1 MIIVALVKLLK
12 SICSD
17 DITVA
22 EGLALQKKG
31 HIESNIPRV
40 IGARYIYFQL
50 AVWHIFLINIGFTMF
65 VTVKQ

>member
-12 SICSD
+12 SICSE

-22 EGLALQKKG
+22 EGVALQKKVTLNLTYL
-31 HIESNIPRV
+31 EL
-40 IGARYIYFQL
+40 GARYIYFQL